1 VTTVVQSVELSS
13 PQGHIFP
20 STRVAKKGTDQLIE
34 KVSSYFIPVHEEAK
48 A

>member
-1 VTTVVQSVELSS
+1 MTTVVQSVELSS
-13 PQGHIFP
+13 PQGHTFL

-34 KVSSYFIPVHEEAK
+34 KVSSYSIPVHEEAK